1 MKSIQEWSRYICIQT
16 SVITQQ
22 ECLLHLIH
30 RTQIVIREI
39 RTSNRELP
47 LIQGM
52 RVLTIEANI
61 LQWSIINLKLET
73 TKVMEAVL
81 SKKLISKILGP
92 VIQMVSAEWITR
104 SPLILKLH
112 SKTSSRIYLFPA
124 IDNELQL
131 YIKKSSLSLRLTSLL
146 L

>member
-39 RTSNRELP
+39 RTSNRELL

-92 VIQMVSAEWITR
+92 MIQMVSAE
-104 SPLILKLH
+104 
-112 SKTSSRIYLFPA
+112 
-124 IDNELQL
+124 
-131 YIKKSSLSLRLTSLL
+131 
-146 L
+146 